1 MKRYEVMNLGTAAI
15 ERLGYL
21 FPAGKSIFLDLSKKQ
36 KKMLSEVN
44 NLSVMEIEIDYIIKE
59 QKDA

>member
-1 MKRYEVMNLGTAAI
+1 MKRYEVMNIGTAAI

-21 FPAGKSIFLDLSKKQ
+21 FPAGKSIFLDLNKKQ
-36 KKMLSEVN
+36 KKILSAVN

-59 QKDA
+59 QKND